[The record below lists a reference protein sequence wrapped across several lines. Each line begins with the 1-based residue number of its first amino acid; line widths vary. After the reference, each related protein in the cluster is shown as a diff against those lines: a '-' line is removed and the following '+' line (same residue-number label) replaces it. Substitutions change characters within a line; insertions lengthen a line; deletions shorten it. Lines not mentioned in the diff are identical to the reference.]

1 MDSSRPDL
9 AAGPSAELRSVLAT
23 GQRSLY
29 FDGDLR
35 ASRDNFQL
43 AYQLA
48 ELTGEVEAM
57 AQAALGLAGLWVSE
71 HRTVVGAAQLEERL
85 GHVLSLLDPRSSLA
99 LRIRARLAGEADYAA
114 GEHARVLA
122 VLGEARATSDSVA
135 LADAL
140 SLAHHCV
147 LGPEHLHLRRAL
159 ATELIRVSFRTGRR
173 SDRLMGLMWQTVD
186 SYAGGDPHAGRVLGE
201 LRDQLSQRDHPAVGF
216 IVSAL
221 DVMLAIRAGKL
232 DEAEALTGVCAQRGA
247 LAGDID
253 SEWWPGA
260 QLAVIRWYQGRLTE
274 LVPMLTRAID
284 SPALSA
290 VDNSAI
296 AVLAVAAALSGDRPV
311 ATSCLATLRGRDLAS
326 LPRSSSWLVTMAS
339 VVETAYLLGEADV
352 ARQAY
357 GLLRPFSD
365 LPMVGGLG
373 VICLGSVQHALGT
386 AALTQDD
393 LDLAIDHLRAAV
405 RHNLSLAHWPALVAS
420 RQRLAQA
427 LNQRGGPQDAQAAKR
442 EQSAAEAD
450 AAASGIPA
458 VGYRAGRTVASV
470 TCQREGRRWRLTL
483 GDRTVAVD
491 DSMGMLHLAVLVAS
505 PRRDV
510 AAADLVAG
518 VAALTGAPSDAAA
531 RPPQPL
537 LDAAAIGE
545 YRDRLRQLDEQLG
558 QSADRSVPDA
568 DPAQG
573 QAQAERDWLVAQLAN
588 ATGLH
593 GRTRAF
599 PDEGERSRVAVGKAI
614 RRALA
619 RVDAADPVIGA
630 HLQQSVH
637 TGRFCSYWP
646 V

>member
-1 MDSSRPDL
+1 MDPSRPDL

-23 GQRSLY
+23 GQRALY

-35 ASRDNFQL
+35 ASRDSFQL
-43 AYQLA
+43 AFQLA

-85 GHVLSLLDPRSSLA
+85 RHVLSLLDPRSSLA
-99 LRIRARLAGEADYAA
+99 LRIRARLAAETDYVA

-122 VLGEARATSDSVA
+122 VLDEARTTSDPVA

-147 LGPEHLHLRRAL
+147 LGPEHVHLRREL

-186 SYAGGDPHAGRVLGE
+186 SYALGDPHAGRVLGE

-232 DEAEALTGVCAQRGA
+232 DEAETLTGVCAQRGA
-247 LAGDID
+247 SAGDID

-260 QLAVIRWYQGRLTE
+260 QLAAIRWYQGRLTE
-274 LVPMLTRAID
+274 LLPMLTEAVD

-296 AVLAVAAALSGDRPV
+296 SVLAVAAALAGDRPV
-311 ATSCLATLRGRDLAS
+311 ATSCLATLRGSDLAS
-326 LPRSSSWLVTMAS
+326 LPRSSSWLVTIAS
-339 VVETAYLLGEADV
+339 VVETAYLLGEAEA

-393 LDLAIDHLRAAV
+393 LDLAIEHLRAAV

-420 RQRLAQA
+420 RERLARA
-427 LNQRGGPQDAQAAKR
+427 LNQRGGPQDAQAARR
-442 EQSAAEAD
+442 EESAAVAD
-450 AAASGIPA
+450 AAAAGLPPA
-458 VGYRAGRTVASV
+458 GHRAGRTVASV
-470 TCQREGRRWRLTL
+470 TCKREGRRWRLTL
-483 GDRTVAVD
+483 GDRAVAVD
-491 DSMGMLHLAVLVAS
+491 DSVGMLHLAVIIAS
-505 PRRDV
+505 PRRDI
-510 AAADLVAG
+510 AATDLVAG
-518 VAALTGAPSDAAA
+518 VSALTGGPGETVAGPS
-531 RPPQPL
+531 QPL

-558 QSADRSVPDA
+558 QSGDRTQADA
-568 DPAQG
+568 G

-599 PDEGERSRVAVGKAI
+599 PDEGERARVAVGKAI

-619 RVDAADPVIGA
+619 RVADADAVIGA
-630 HLQQSVH
+630 HLRQSVH

>member
-1 MDSSRPDL
+1 
-9 AAGPSAELRSVLAT
+9 
-23 GQRSLY
+23 
-29 FDGDLR
+29 
-35 ASRDNFQL
+35 
-43 AYQLA
+43 
-48 ELTGEVEAM
+48 
-57 AQAALGLAGLWVSE
+57 
-71 HRTVVGAAQLEERL
+71 
-85 GHVLSLLDPRSSLA
+85 
-99 LRIRARLAGEADYAA
+99 
-114 GEHARVLA
+114 
-122 VLGEARATSDSVA
+122 
-135 LADAL
+135 
-140 SLAHHCV
+140 
-147 LGPEHLHLRRAL
+147 
-159 ATELIRVSFRTGRR
+159 
-173 SDRLMGLMWQTVD
+173 MWQTVD
-186 SYAGGDPHAGRVLGE
+186 SYALGDPHAGRVLGE

-232 DEAEALTGVCAQRGA
+232 DEAETLTGVCAERGA
-247 LAGDID
+247 SAGDID

-274 LVPMLTRAID
+274 LLPMLTEAVD

-296 AVLAVAAALSGDRPV
+296 SVLAVAAALAGDRPV
-311 ATSCLATLRGRDLAS
+311 ATSCLATLRGSDLAS
-326 LPRSSSWLVTMAS
+326 LPRSSSWLVTIAS
-339 VVETAYLLGEADV
+339 VVETAYLLGEAEA

-386 AALTQDD
+386 AALTQDN
-393 LDLAIDHLRAAV
+393 LDLAIEHLRAAV

-420 RQRLAQA
+420 RERLARA
-427 LNQRGGPQDAQAAKR
+427 LNQRGDPQDAQAARR
-442 EQSAAEAD
+442 EESAAVAD
-450 AAASGIPA
+450 AAAAGLPPP
-458 VGYRAGRTVASV
+458 GHRAGRTVASV
-470 TCQREGRRWRLTL
+470 TCKREGRRWRLTL
-483 GDRTVAVD
+483 GDRAVAVD
-491 DSMGMLHLAVLVAS
+491 DSVGMLHLAVIIAS
-505 PRRDV
+505 PRRDI
-510 AAADLVAG
+510 AATDLVAG
-518 VAALTGAPSDAAA
+518 VSALTGGPGETVAG
-531 RPPQPL
+531 PPQPL

-558 QSADRSVPDA
+558 QSGDRSQADA
-568 DPAQG
+568 G

-599 PDEGERSRVAVGKAI
+599 PDEGERARVAVGKAI

-619 RVDAADPVIGA
+619 RVADADAVIGA